1 VRSPETRTSEAR
13 KRCPPSTD
21 NAFLRATIRE
31 QPEFPAGT
39 AIRGNVVRRESR
51 PDRRPLPRWATAAV
65 VIYLAVTAAVVA
77 VALLT
82 SALNLGLDQM
92 WLLRGLMLL
101 TLPVSAAYL
110 VVGILLDLP
119 RPPWPQEFSFGG
131 LRPTA
136 LLYYLGYLAL
146 AVVNAAVFRRIVL
159 STRKGKPV
167 PAKADLAEVRP
178 RGVNHNAKNLL
189 WALPLAVLLSLPQ
202 WLVAGLAWCGIS
214 GCSGG
219 GFGVSRGSEWVA
231 VILSVVNGFI
241 FAVAVFA
248 VRWLY
253 PARKRA
259 LIAVAAGT
267 LFGLVGAAVT
277 HG

>member
-1 VRSPETRTSEAR
+1 
-13 KRCPPSTD
+13 
-21 NAFLRATIRE
+21 
-31 QPEFPAGT
+31 
-39 AIRGNVVRRESR
+39 VRRESGPGKR
-51 PDRRPLPRWATAAV
+51 SLPRWASAAV

-77 VALLT
+77 VALLN
-82 SALNLGLDQM
+82 SAFRLGLDSL
-92 WLLRGLMLL
+92 WLLRALMLL
-101 TLPVSAAYL
+101 TLPVSAAYS

-119 RPPWPQEFSFGG
+119 RPPWPREFGFGG

-136 LLYYLGYLAL
+136 LLFYLGYPAL
-146 AVVNAAVFRRIVL
+146 AVVNAAVFRWIVL
-159 STRKGKPV
+159 STRKGRPV
-167 PAKADLAEVRP
+167 QAAPVQAAAMAGPATPPESAAGQAARP
-178 RGVNHNAKNLL
+178 RGVNGNAKQL
-189 WALPLAVLLSLPQ
+189 WWAVPLAVGLSLPQ
-202 WLVAGLAWCGIS
+202 WLVASFMWCGVS

-219 GFGVSRGSEWVA
+219 GFGVSTGSEWVA
-231 VILSVVNGFI
+231 VILSVVNGLV

-267 LFGLVGAAVT
+267 LFGLLGAAVT